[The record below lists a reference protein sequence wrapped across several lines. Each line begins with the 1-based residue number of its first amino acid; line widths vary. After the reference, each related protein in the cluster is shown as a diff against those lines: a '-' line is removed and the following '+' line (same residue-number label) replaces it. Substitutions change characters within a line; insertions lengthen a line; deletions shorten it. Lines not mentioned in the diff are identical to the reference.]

1 MKGYKKIF
9 LLVSFLFSNMLLSS
23 SSWALE
29 MRSFEG
35 KPTTLEQQV
44 GKGKW
49 SVVVFW
55 SHSCGICRR
64 ETPALS
70 RFHLEHKDID
80 AQVIGISID
89 GEKNKPLAKQ
99 FIKQTQ
105 MKFPSYIVELP
116 LMAINFKQLTEE
128 SFRGTPTFLLYN
140 PAGEIVGMQ
149 TGPVRVEA
157 LENFIA
163 SN

>member
-1 MKGYKKIF
+1 MILSKKIV
-9 LLVSFLFSNMLLSS
+9 LLLSVIISSVLFSST
-23 SSWALE
+23 SWALE

-35 KPTTLEQQV
+35 KATTLEQQV

-70 RFHLEHKDID
+70 NFHLKHKDID

-99 FIKQTQ
+99 FIKQTK
-105 MKFPSYIVELP
+105 MKFPSFIVELP
-116 LMAINFKQLTEE
+116 LMAINFTQLTEE
-128 SFRGTPTFLLYN
+128 NFRGTPTFLLYN
-140 PAGEIVGMQ
+140 PVGEIVGMQ
-149 TGPVRVEA
+149 AGPVRVEA

-163 SN
+163 SY